1 MHTAPYP
8 MPPTSGSRRRFV
20 SALALAAGL
29 AASLG
34 AQERSAADLRRQDLN
49 LVRFQYVMKT
59 RSMTPAARERALA
72 LLDDAEARAATLSK
86 PALHMRLLEVVG
98 LADNGHDTLTFG
110 SDAARPDLR
119 MPYRVGWFADGLVIL
134 RATGAAADLAGGRIE
149 AIDGLTP
156 ADLYQRLAPL
166 AGGIESQRRLSLGLV
181 LESPQLLFAA
191 KAARQADRL
200 SLRVRMPDGTVVERT
215 VQAMAGRDVP
225 RGVDVERLLAPD
237 PVSSAEGAWRPALA
251 PDTVPLAY
259 RNGNDAFRLESL
271 LGGSA
276 LYVQFRTSVGVA
288 GQDIEAFQR
297 RVLAALQLQTP
308 SDVILD
314 LRFDAGSDLQGTL
327 PFMRSLPERV
337 PGKVY
342 VLMSHYTF
350 AAGIV
355 SAAAVK
361 KAGGEKVVLVGEAPG
376 DRLRF
381 WSEGGS
387 TCLPGSGFCLHYTD
401 GLFDLEQGCEGTPG
415 CYGGQ
420 FDVEVGRLDA
430 EMAAPLTAADY
441 LAARDSAMESLL
453 ANLH

>member
-1 MHTAPYP
+1 
-8 MPPTSGSRRRFV
+8 
-20 SALALAAGL
+20 
-29 AASLG
+29 
-34 AQERSAADLRRQDLN
+34 
-49 LVRFQYVMKT
+49 
-59 RSMTPAARERALA
+59 MTPAARERALA

-86 PALHMRLLEVVG
+86 PALHMRLLEVVA

-134 RATGAAADLAGGRIE
+134 RAAGAAADLAGARVE
-149 AIDGLTP
+149 AIDGLAP
-156 ADLYQRLAPL
+156 PDLYQRLAPL
-166 AGGIESQRRLSLGLV
+166 AGGVESQRKLSLGLV

-191 KAARQADRL
+191 KVARQADRL
-200 SLRVRMPDGTVVERT
+200 TLRVRMPDGAIVERT

-225 RGVDVERLLAPD
+225 RGFGVERLLAPD
-237 PVSSAEGAWRPALA
+237 PVSASESAWRPALH
-251 PDTVPLAY
+251 PDAAPLAY

-271 LGGSA
+271 LGGSVI
-276 LYVQFRTSVGVA
+276 YVQFRINASAPGE
-288 GQDIEAFQR
+288 DIDAFQQ

-308 SDVILD
+308 TDVILD
-314 LRFDAGSDLQGTL
+314 LRFDTAGDLQSTL

-342 VLMSHYTF
+342 VLVSHYTF

-361 KAGGEKVVLVGEAPG
+361 KAGGEKVVLVGESPG

-381 WSEGGS
+381 WSEGGN

-401 GLFDLEQGCEGTPG
+401 GLFDLAQGCEGTPG
-415 CYGGQ
+415 CYGDQ
-420 FDVEVGRLDA
+420 FDVEVGRLEP

-441 LAARDSAMESLL
+441 LAGRDSAIEAVL

>member
-1 MHTAPYP
+1 M
-8 MPPTSGSRRRFV
+8 SRVWPRLV
-20 SALALAAGL
+20 TTLALAAGV
-29 AASLG
+29 AAALG

-49 LVRFQYVMKT
+49 VVRYQYVMKT
-59 RSMTPAARERALA
+59 RAMTPAARERALA
-72 LLDDAEARAATLSK
+72 LLDEAGARAATLSK
-86 PALHMRLLEVVG
+86 PALHVRLLEVLG

-134 RATGAAADLAGGRIE
+134 RATGAASDLAGGRIE

-156 ADLYQRLAPL
+156 AELYQRLAPL
-166 AGGIESQRRLSLGLV
+166 AGGVESQRRLSLGLV
-181 LESPQLLFAA
+181 LESPQLLFVV

-200 SLRVRMPDGTVVERT
+200 SLRVRMPDESVVERT
-215 VQAMAGRDVP
+215 VQAIAGRDVP
-225 RGVDVERLLAPD
+225 RGFGAERLLSPD
-237 PVSSAEGAWRPALA
+237 PVSTSEGAWRPALK

-259 RNGNDAFRLESL
+259 RGGNDVFRLESL
-271 LGGSA
+271 LGGSV
-276 LYVQFRTSVGVA
+276 LYVQFRMNMSLA
-288 GQDIEAFQR
+288 GQDIDAFQR
-297 RVLAALQLQTP
+297 RVLAAFQLQTP

-314 LRFDAGSDLQGTL
+314 LRFDTGGDLQSTL

-342 VLMSHYTF
+342 VLVSHYTF
-350 AAGIV
+350 SAGIV

-361 KAGGEKVVLVGEAPG
+361 KAGAEKVVVVGEAPG

-381 WSEGGS
+381 WSEGGN

-401 GLFDLEQGCEGTPG
+401 GLFDLEQGCEGTTG
-415 CYGGQ
+415 CYGDQ

-441 LAARDSAMESLL
+441 LASRDSAMETVL

>member
-1 MHTAPYP
+1 MPTAPSALP
-8 MPPTSGSRRRFV
+8 SLSLARGRFV
-20 SALALAAGL
+20 LALAVAAGIT
-29 AASLG
+29 ATLG
-34 AQERSAADLRRQDLN
+34 AQGQSAAELRRRDLN
-49 LVRFQYVMKT
+49 LVRYQYVLKT
-59 RSMTPAARERALA
+59 RAMTPAARERALA

-86 PALHMRLLEVVG
+86 PALHVRLLEVVG
-98 LADNGHDTLTFG
+98 LADNGHDMLTFG

-119 MPYRVGWFADGLVIL
+119 MPFRVAWFPDGLVIL
-134 RATGAAADLAGGRIE
+134 RATGAAADLAGGRLD

-156 ADLYQRLAPL
+156 TELYQRLAPL
-166 AGGIESQRRLSLGLV
+166 AGGVESQRKLSLGLV
-181 LESPQLLFAA
+181 IESPQLLFAA
-191 KAARQADRL
+191 KVARQADRL

-215 VQAMAGRDVP
+215 VQAIAGRDVP
-225 RGVDVERLLAPD
+225 RGFGVERLLAPD
-237 PVSSAEGAWRPALA
+237 PVSSTERAWKPALQ
-251 PDTVPLAY
+251 PDAVPLAY
-259 RNGNDAFRLESL
+259 RHGNDAFRLESL
-271 LGGSA
+271 LGGSV
-276 LYVQFRTSVGVA
+276 LYVQFRSNVSVA

-314 LRFDAGSDLQGTL
+314 LRFDTGGDLQSTL

-342 VLMSHYTF
+342 VLMSRYTF
-350 AAGIV
+350 SAGIV

-381 WSEGGS
+381 WSEGGN

-401 GLFDLEQGCEGTPG
+401 GLFDLEQGCEGTSG
-415 CYGGQ
+415 CYGDQ
-420 FDVEVGRLDA
+420 FDVEVGRLEP

-441 LAARDSAMESLL
+441 LAARDSAMEAVL